1 MDDRAHPVALLSA
14 LVLCMSC
21 ESASGLSG
29 VTALLRVEGAQ
40 LVPGAPP
47 TSEEG
52 PEVRGVTLLQSHVW
66 PGQLDKPITGALA
79 PGATAVSLYLIGDRV
94 HYVLPAMAADITAP
108 EQPTFAARLS
118 FSPLLPQGAQ
128 QLVVQATDAA
138 GRYGAAA
145 VQALLSAEEPAPQ
158 GALVFTLRW
167 ERAADLD
174 LHVEEPSGAE
184 IWSRRKTGTS
194 PSLPPTGMPM
204 ADGGYLDAD
213 ANAQCLLDGRQRES
227 VIYPLSAPPGRYR
240 VRVDTFSLCGQ
251 TTAYWRLEVRAQG
264 QLLAEARGQSLPSS
278 TRGQH
283 GQGAGELA
291 LGLEIP

>member
-1 MDDRAHPVALLSA
+1 M
-14 LVLCMSC
+14 
-21 ESASGLSG
+21 G
-29 VTALLRVEGAQ
+29 EG
-40 LVPGAPP
+40 
-47 TSEEG
+47 G
-52 PEVRGVTLLQSHVW
+52 PDVRGVTLLQSHVW
-66 PGQLDKPITGALA
+66 PGQIDKPVTGALA
-79 PGATAVSLYLIGDRV
+79 PGATAVSLHLAGDGV

-108 EQPTFAARLS
+108 DQPTFAARLS

-138 GRYGAAA
+138 GRYGAAS
-145 VQALLSAEEPAPQ
+145 VQTLLSAEEPAPQ

-167 ERAADLD
+167 ERPADLD

-184 IWSRRKTGTS
+184 IWSRRKTGAP
-194 PSLPPTGMPM
+194 PSTPPTGTPV
-204 ADGGYLDAD
+204 AGGGYLDAD

-227 VIYPLSAPPGRYR
+227 VVYPVSAPAGRYR

-251 TTAYWRLEVRAQG
+251 ATAYWRVEVRVNG
-264 QLLAEARGQSLPSS
+264 QLRAEARGQSLPTS

-291 LGLEIP
+291 LDLELP